1 MSTVRQSAP
10 SLIAPAGARLGVGD
24 KGTARPAQ
32 LETGV
37 AWLLRLRASALV
49 LEIIVLVASVALGT
63 PPASALF
70 VATIFLLQLLSNA
83 AGAWWMRSTPT
94 SLKMALLLA
103 VDVLAFTALLAV
115 TGGASNPFSFL
126 YLVFVA
132 LAGVVLNVWQSS
144 ALVALSILGFG
155 SLFLIAPGDDEH
167 AGHAGHAMHGI
178 APTHDAAAMQSHV
191 LGMWIACSVGA
202 VFIVFFLQRLTKML
216 RAREHEL
223 ERLRE
228 QRERDQRLAALGTLA
243 AGAAHELSTPLS
255 TIAIAAREMLDVM
268 QADPAYAPLLP
279 EAAAIRG
286 EVDRCR
292 DVLEHLAADAGQ
304 DPADT
309 VEDVAPKALVATAL
323 KNVKQQT
330 RVVVSGA
337 DAVDDVTLRVP
348 PKIASRAL
356 RGLLTNALAASTE
369 NVELRLSPQANGCA
383 FVVIDRGEGMTDET
397 LSRSTE
403 PFFTT
408 KEQGEGMGLGLFL
421 ATNVATR
428 LGGYLRIES
437 EVGEGTRATFWL
449 PGTGAAF
456 STTESG

>member
-1 MSTVRQSAP
+1 M
-10 SLIAPAGARLGVGD
+10 AG
-24 KGTARPAQ
+24 KTARPAE

-37 AWLLRLRASALV
+37 AWLLRLRASALL
-49 LEIIVLVASVALGT
+49 LEIIVLSASVALGT
-63 PPASALF
+63 PPASAAF

-83 AGAWWMRSTPT
+83 GGAWWMRTSPT

-155 SLFLIAPGDDEH
+155 SLFLIAPEEGE
-167 AGHAGHAMHGI
+167 HAGHAMHGI
-178 APTHDAAAMQSHV
+178 AATHDAAAMKSHV

-228 QRERDQRLAALGTLA
+228 QRERDDRLAALGTLA

-255 TIAIAAREMLDVM
+255 TIAVAAREMLDVM
-268 QADPAYAPLLP
+268 QADSIYAPLLP

-304 DPADT
+304 DPSDS
-309 VEDVAPKALVATAL
+309 VEAIAPATLVEMAL
-323 KNVKQQT
+323 KNVKQADRIVCKGEAT
-330 RVVVSGA
+330 VS
-337 DAVDDVTLRVP
+337 DVTLVVP
-348 PKIASRAL
+348 PKIAARAL

-369 NVELRLSPQANGCA
+369 SVELQLASEDEGCA
-383 FVVIDRGEGMTDET
+383 FVVIDRGEGMNDET
-397 LSRSTE
+397 LARSTE

-421 ATNVATR
+421 ANNVTTR
-428 LGGYLRIES
+428 LGGRLRIES
-437 EVGEGTRATFWL
+437 DVGVGTRATFWL
-449 PGTGAAF
+449 PGDRSNATPV
-456 STTESG
+456 STEST